1 MRQSRGAPRAAH
13 FRGTPRSLTRGPRG
27 ASGQPTAAV
36 RSPRPP
42 GGEVGPAQLS
52 GDRGWRP
59 AALEAGA
66 GPFNRATGQRVQEPL
81 WRPPHTHTPQ
91 STSCF
96 PWPLCPP
103 SPPTSPSC
111 SPPPALHRSRRGD
124 GGESLR
130 GPDDLRLLQTEQKQQ
145 GPGSPSPGRPD
156 PGTGPGISTRVP
168 VPSAVRRPWE
178 RTPLPRRFG
187 VGGRRRGPAGPRLR
201 PHAPRYGPSARA
213 RSCWGAPEAGCS
225 CSEPGEG
232 RAENSPG

>member
-1 MRQSRGAPRAAH
+1 MREAPLVRAAH

-27 ASGQPTAAV
+27 ASRQPTAAV

-59 AALEAGA
+59 AAMEAGA
-66 GPFNRATGQRVQEPL
+66 GPFNRAAGQRVQEPL
-81 WRPPHTHTPQ
+81 WRPPHTPQ
-91 STSCF
+91 SASCL

-130 GPDDLRLLQTEQKQQ
+130 RPDDLRLLQTEQKQQ
-145 GPGSPSPGRPD
+145 GPDSPSPGRPD
-156 PGTGPGISTRVP
+156 PGTGPGISTRP
-168 VPSAVRRPWE
+168 RAVRCP
-178 RTPLPRRFG
+178 TALG
-187 VGGRRRGPAGPRLR
+187 T
-201 PHAPRYGPSARA
+201 HT
-213 RSCWGAPEAGCS
+213 APEKVWCGRKKTGPCRPQAQTSRASVRSVSPRPVVLGSPRGGVLVLRAGR
-225 CSEPGEG
+225 GKG
-232 RAENSPG
+232 